1 MSRRDL
7 KQWRNNGLS
16 IRRRAKCRMGKSQN
30 NDNKGIIKR
39 KSICYAS
46 EAKVK
51 SYLFG
56 KATPK
61 LKSKGF
67 EKC

>member
-1 MSRRDL
+1 MR
-7 KQWRNNGLS
+7 
-16 IRRRAKCRMGKSQN
+16 KSQN
-30 NDNKGIIKR
+30 NDNERTIKR

-61 LKSKGF
+61 LKSKVF

>member
-1 MSRRDL
+1 MR
-7 KQWRNNGLS
+7 
-16 IRRRAKCRMGKSQN
+16 KSQN
-30 NDNKGIIKR
+30 NDNERTIKR

-61 LKSKGF
+61 LKSKAHRRAQSDF
-67 EKC
+67 FYLSVLSENHLEYTYIKT